1 MRTEKPTLAAR
12 AAARFRSQIV
22 RFRRALAAQG
32 PAFRWSLVLGA
43 LALLAL
49 IGYLATP
56 VSATSEFLRG
66 GQKFSSGDI
75 IKISNALDAQRIE
88 YRVDDQGR
96 IEVASDRRED
106 IKTVLAKLGLGP
118 RSIEDLDREAQET
131 NPWDGPWDKEQR
143 QNKGREEI
151 LAAMIRKFDGI
162 ISAYV
167 TINRPRS
174 RGMIRPGANASARPT
189 AFVWLETDGGREIGH
204 KTVQSIQN
212 LMVGNEPDL
221 KPDAVTVFD
230 QKGRHYL
237 VAGDPKYSTIS
248 ATRAR
253 EEDLAQRILEQ
264 IDWVEGVRV
273 TVQVVAA
280 PASVPQTVPTPAPAP
295 IAALPLASTAAAAPV
310 RSPEPTGPALEVGVN
325 TPLELESE
333 ARPEPQPEPQP
344 EPEPR
349 LNPNPT
355 STLPSNSEPAMTSR
369 PVPVVS
375 ASTLPEPA
383 GLPRG
388 EVARVWVRVP
398 RSYYYSKAGTDRDL
412 SPDRLQPIVQRTE
425 SLIRVAVGHVVPPE
439 LTPPGE
445 GGPDLKIDTI
455 PDDEPASI
463 PLRSQVTADV
473 RRPLSWWLPAAAA
486 GVGLI
491 VLLSALGVRLL
502 AWRVPAVRYRRGMAP
517 SLGRYRSDAASEPG
531 PGPGPAERV
540 RELIRLKP
548 EAAASVLHRW
558 IGQGESLG

>member
-1 MRTEKPTLAAR
+1 MRTEKSTLAASVV
-12 AAARFRSQIV
+12 ARFRSRIV

-32 PAFRWSLVLGA
+32 PGFRWLLVLGA
-43 LALLAL
+43 LALVAL
-49 IGYLATP
+49 LGYLAAP
-56 VSATSEFLRG
+56 VPVASEFLRG
-66 GQKFSSGDI
+66 GQKLSSGDI
-75 IKISNALDAQRIE
+75 IKISNALDAQHVD

-106 IKTVLAKLGLGP
+106 VKAVLSKIGIGP

-131 NPWDGPWDKEQR
+131 NPWDGPGDKEQR

-167 TINRPRS
+167 TINRPRA
-174 RGMIRPGANASARPT
+174 RGVLRPGANTRPT
-189 AFVWLETDGGREIGH
+189 AFVWLETDGGREISH

-253 EEDLAQRILEQ
+253 EEDLAQRLLEQ

-273 TVQVVAA
+273 TVQLVAA
-280 PASVPQTVPTPAPAP
+280 PASTPTPLPTLTVAPATAP
-295 IAALPLASTAAAAPV
+295 TARAPEPSGAALT
-310 RSPEPTGPALEVGVN
+310 VGVN
-325 TPLELESE
+325 TPLELEPE
-333 ARPEPQPEPQP
+333 LELRP
-344 EPEPR
+344 
-349 LNPNPT
+349 NPNSSPESTTPPRPT
-355 STLPSNSEPAMTSR
+355 AVEAATA
-369 PVPVVS
+369 
-375 ASTLPEPA
+375 APETTGP
-383 GLPRG
+383 PKS

-398 RSYYYSKAGTDRDL
+398 RSYYYSKAGPDRDPSL
-412 SPDRLQPIVQRTE
+412 DQLRPIINRTE
-425 SLIRVAVGHVVPPE
+425 DLIRVAVGHVVPPE
-439 LTPPGE
+439 LTPSGAA
-445 GGPDLKIDTI
+445 GPDLKIDTI
-455 PDDEPASI
+455 PDDEPVTA
-463 PLRSQVTADV
+463 PLRSQVATDV

-486 GVGLI
+486 GVGLM

-502 AWRVPAVRYRRGMAP
+502 AWRMPAVRHRRVASP
-517 SLGRYRSDAASEPG
+517 LLGRYRSDAASEPG
-531 PGPGPAERV
+531 PGPAERV
-540 RELIRLKP
+540 RELIRLNP

-558 IGQGESLG
+558 IGQGESLR